1 MIGAEARMFVR
12 VDPELREKF
21 FAVCEDHRVGVS
33 AVLRA
38 AMQLVVESGELP
50 TPTNETYQV
59 QSQKE
64 LFEKHPNTTPITFK

>member
-21 FAVCEDHRVGVS
+21 FAVCERHRVGVS

-38 AMQLVVESGELP
+38 AMQIVVESGELP
-50 TPTNETYQV
+50 EPADEKYKV
-59 QSQKE
+59 QSQLE
-64 LFEKHPNTTPITFK
+64 LFEQHPNTTPITFK